1 MIGSHEERNWR
12 CGAVAVALALVLPCR
27 GSLFVAAWHQPMFP
41 VALSTSSSTR
51 LYAVKSVKT
60 EKAKRTVASAAVATL
75 EPPVTQALSTAAH
88 KSARGAS
95 GSYDAGQIT
104 VLEGLDP
111 VRKRPGMYIGSTGP
125 NGLHHLVWEV
135 VDNSVDEAL
144 AGHASFVSLR
154 IRNEDGALTVSDDGR
169 GTYMRRQIP
178 LFLGR
183 LIGRVVTFV
192 LIGRYSNRF
201 TPRHW

>member
-12 CGAVAVALALVLPCR
+12 RGAVAVALALVLPCR
-27 GSLFVAAWHQPMFP
+27 APLSVAAWHQPVSKFP
-41 VALSTSSSTR
+41 MALSTPSSTR

-75 EPPVTQALSTAAH
+75 EPPVTQASSTAAR
-88 KSARGAS
+88 KSGPSTS

-154 IRNEDGALTVSDDGR
+154 IRDEDGALTVSDDGR
-169 GTYMRRQIP
+169 GTYVRRQIP
-178 LFLGR
+178 LFSRASHPGR
-183 LIGRVVTFV
+183 SFF
-192 LIGRYSNRF
+192 S
-201 TPRHW
+201 